1 MLPFNSHFANK
12 IFYLGGK
19 SLSFS
24 DLFLSFAVFLQ
35 LAVLTLALAIGEH
48 ERKTLK
54 PLDLKTVVNC
64 NLYTYRYFI
73 LSSDGDENIKET
85 CGRIYAEP

>member
-1 MLPFNSHFANK
+1 M
-12 IFYLGGK
+12 
-19 SLSFS
+19 
-24 DLFLSFAVFLQ
+24 
-35 LAVLTLALAIGEH
+35 GEH

-54 PLDLKTVVNC
+54 PLDLKTVVYC

-85 CGRIYAEP
+85 CGRIYAEHEEDFLPFLTDAKTGDSFTLGYCNILFSNPSPPLVYMKNS